1 MANDYL
7 CRITVFAV
15 RLNSTTEK
23 AATTT
28 TASSSTIILSMA
40 STTSNAT
47 VRALAATNLP
57 GNFII
62 YLT

>member
-7 CRITVFAV
+7 CRIIVFAV

-28 TASSSTIILSMA
+28 TALSSTTILSTA
-40 STTSNAT
+40 SPTSNAT
-47 VRALAATNLP
+47 LRALAATNLS
-57 GNFII
+57 GNFVI
-62 YLT
+62 YLI